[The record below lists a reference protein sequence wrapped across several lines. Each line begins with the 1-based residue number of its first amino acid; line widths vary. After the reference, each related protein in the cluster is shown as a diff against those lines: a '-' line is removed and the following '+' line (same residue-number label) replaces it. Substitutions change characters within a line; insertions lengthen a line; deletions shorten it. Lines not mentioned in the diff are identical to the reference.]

1 MNGVKHI
8 RVAPYHA
15 ASNGLAERMVQSF
28 KNHMKTCKG
37 SKLSV
42 QQRIGNFLL
51 TYRSTKHPTTGRTPA
66 SLFLGRE
73 LRTRLTL
80 LRPSTGEK
88 VMDSQA
94 KQKAAHDVH
103 VKFREFY
110 PGDRILVKDLRRENT
125 WWPGSVAERSGPK
138 SYVVVLDDGR
148 VWKRHLDHIRR
159 DSMDSAV
166 PQPNVTM
173 EPQDSALDHRSHV
186 PLGTDVPLPAQV
198 PSDIPVMDPAQ
209 FGTQVPSEKEES
221 VPVAEKSPTVDTR
234 SSEVGQTPLRRS
246 SRVRKAPDRLIETV

>member
-1 MNGVKHI
+1 
-8 RVAPYHA
+8 
-15 ASNGLAERMVQSF
+15 MV
-28 KNHMKTCKG
+28 
-37 SKLSV
+37 
-42 QQRIGNFLL
+42 
-51 TYRSTKHPTTGRTPA
+51 
-66 SLFLGRE
+66 
-73 LRTRLTL
+73 
-80 LRPSTGEK
+80 
-88 VMDSQA
+88 
-94 KQKAAHDVH
+94 
-103 VKFREFY
+103 
-110 PGDRILVKDLRRENT
+110 
-125 WWPGSVAERSGPK
+125 ERSGPK

-186 PLGTDVPLPAQV
+186 PLGTDVPLPPQV

-209 FGTQVPSEKEES
+209 LGTQVPSEREES

>member
-1 MNGVKHI
+1 MQQATAWLN
-8 RVAPYHA
+8 RWF
-15 ASNGLAERMVQSF
+15 SLSR
-28 KNHMKTCKG
+28 TKG
-37 SKLSV
+37 GQLSV

-148 VWKRHLDHIRR
+148 VWI
-159 DSMDSAV
+159 
-166 PQPNVTM
+166 T
-173 EPQDSALDHRSHV
+173 
-186 PLGTDVPLPAQV
+186 
-198 PSDIPVMDPAQ
+198 
-209 FGTQVPSEKEES
+209 
-221 VPVAEKSPTVDTR
+221 
-234 SSEVGQTPLRRS
+234 
-246 SRVRKAPDRLIETV
+246 